1 MHVMQASAVGDSC
14 SGAVG
19 SGDLVLISAGP
30 SYYASVNMVASEARR
45 AGEIA
50 VLAALTALHVRHRQ
64 VIWRY
69 MLCRTHQP
77 ALKSILLLSV

>member
-1 MHVMQASAVGDSC
+1 MGMAFMQASAVGDSC

-50 VLAALTALHVRHRQ
+50 ALTASHLMHCH
-64 VIWRY
+64 I
-69 MLCRTHQP
+69 M
-77 ALKSILLLSV
+77 SISGQLG

>member
-1 MHVMQASAVGDSC
+1 MHGVMQASAVGDSC

-45 AGEIA
+45 AGELA
-50 VLAALTALHVRHRQ
+50 VPATLTVPVALTILHLMHCQIV
-64 VIWRY
+64 
-69 MLCRTHQP
+69 
-77 ALKSILLLSV
+77 

>member
-1 MHVMQASAVGDSC
+1 MGVMQASTVGDSC

-19 SGDLVLISAGP
+19 GGDLVLISAGP

-50 VLAALTALHVRHRQ
+50 VLAALTASHLMHCH
-64 VIWRY
+64 I
-69 MLCRTHQP
+69 M
-77 ALKSILLLSV
+77 SISGQLGIILGFH